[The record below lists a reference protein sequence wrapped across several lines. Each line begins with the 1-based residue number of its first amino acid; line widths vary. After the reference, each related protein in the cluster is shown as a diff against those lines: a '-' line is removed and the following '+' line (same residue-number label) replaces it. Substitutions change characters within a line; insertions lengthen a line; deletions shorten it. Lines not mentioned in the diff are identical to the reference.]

1 MQEVKKKI
9 MGYTEEQIR
18 ASFREEEQL
27 PNTTE
32 KIWTDKSTLKILI
45 EGEQLLTEAEKE
57 YLEDV

>member
-1 MQEVKKKI
+1 MQEEKKKI

-45 EGEQLLTEAEKE
+45 EGEQSLTEAEKE

>member
-1 MQEVKKKI
+1 MQEEKKKI

-32 KIWTDKSTLKILI
+32 KIWTDKSILKILI

>member
-1 MQEVKKKI
+1 